1 MDEPLS
7 NLDAQ
12 LRGEMRHE
20 IRTLQQ
26 KLGITMA
33 YVTHDQTEAM
43 TMADQVVLLRDGHIE
58 QDGAP
63 HVLYARPATLFAA
76 RFIGTPPM
84 NTLVLA
90 DGGAGAVIRGTDGP
104 PLLRHPGAGLVLG
117 VRPEAVV
124 LDAERGLHGR
134 VESVEFLG
142 ADSLVTCA
150 LGSERLVARVPG
162 RAETPP
168 GTGVRLAWRAE
179 DVHIFGAADGARR
192 DDLAPLAI
200 AGKQPLEI
208 AI

>member
-1 MDEPLS
+1 M
-7 NLDAQ
+7 
-12 LRGEMRHE
+12 
-20 IRTLQQ
+20 
-26 KLGITMA
+26 
-33 YVTHDQTEAM
+33 
-43 TMADQVVLLRDGHIE
+43 
-58 QDGAP
+58 
-63 HVLYARPATLFAA
+63 LYARPATLFAA

-90 DGGAGAVIRGTDGP
+90 DSPAGAVIRDTDGP

-124 LDAERGLHGR
+124 LGAERGLPGR

-168 GTGVRLAWRAE
+168 GTSARLSWRAA
-179 DVHIFGAADGARR
+179 DVHLFAAADGRRR
-192 DDLAPLAI
+192 DDLAPLV
-200 AGKQPLEI
+200 AGGGQPLPI
-208 AI
+208 AICQRH